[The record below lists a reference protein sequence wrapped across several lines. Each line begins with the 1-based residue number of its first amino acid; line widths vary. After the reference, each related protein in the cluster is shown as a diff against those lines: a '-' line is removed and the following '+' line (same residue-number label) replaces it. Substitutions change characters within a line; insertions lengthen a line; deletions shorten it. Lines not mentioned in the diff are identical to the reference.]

1 MQRINSYRDL
11 IVWQKSILLT
21 KEIYSVCSFFPE
33 DERYGIVSQMKRAA
47 LSIPSNIAEGYG
59 RNTKKDFQRFL
70 SIALGSAYELQTQL
84 FIAQAL
90 GFLNNEKHFN
100 DPHSLSEE
108 VIKMLSRLRSKLSL

>member
-33 DERYGIVSQMKRAA
+33 DERYGIVSQMKRSA

-70 SIALGSAYELQTQL
+70 SIALGS
-84 FIAQAL
+84 AL